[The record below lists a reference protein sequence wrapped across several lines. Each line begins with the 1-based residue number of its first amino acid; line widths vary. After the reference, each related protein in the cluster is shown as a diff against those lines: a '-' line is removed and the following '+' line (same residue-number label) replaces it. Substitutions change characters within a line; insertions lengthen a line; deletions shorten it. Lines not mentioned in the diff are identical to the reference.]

1 MEPSKKQIER
11 HEHVYEALDSGKP
24 YDKSG
29 AWNSKTMVCKTCDK
43 PSSVKVR
50 NVPKKGK

>member
-1 MEPSKKQIER
+1 MEPTKKQVEG
-11 HEHVYEALDSGKP
+11 HEHDYVALPSNKP

-29 AWNSKTMVCKTCDK
+29 AWNSRTMVCKTCDK
-43 PSSVKVR
+43 PSSVKIQ